1 MSYASNDE
9 KYRRSAHVTGRH
21 AAGGVSRTGAHA
33 VPEDVD
39 DGSAPRQSAAPA
51 GSLKTLSAGQG
62 ARVTTRDNAAEAAD
76 IARDRAAERS
86 RSRRLRG
93 RNRPRYGKE
102 PERKPVNPKFVLLVI
117 AGVVGLFVILAIV
130 AVVTFLAAQDN
141 LAIVAFVTFLGAQDN
156 AQKAEPAASVE
167 EPQQVQTTADGSVTY
182 QGISYSLEATGD
194 GTYAVIASDSK
205 GNKTQEFTVRGTPV
219 SLILYN
225 SVIVVPENKS
235 DGTWDVVAY
244 TIGGDSAPMAVAD
257 SSGNAITGRGTI
269 STATLDGSV
278 VHVTDSTGATTD
290 IALE

>member
-1 MSYASNDE
+1 MAPPLA
-9 KYRRSAHVTGRH
+9 KVPHPRAP
-21 AAGGVSRTGAHA
+21 SR
-33 VPEDVD
+33 P
-39 DGSAPRQSAAPA
+39 SQ
-51 GSLKTLSAGQG
+51 Q
-62 ARVTTRDNAAEAAD
+62 AREPSVTTRDNAAEAAD

-141 LAIVAFVTFLGAQDN
+141 PQP
-156 AQKAEPAASVE
+156 QEPAAGVE

-182 QGISYSLEATGD
+182 QGVSYSLEATGD

-219 SLILYN
+219 SLILYD

>member
-1 MSYASNDE
+1 MNYASNDE
-9 KYRRSAHVTGRH
+9 RYRRAAHAAGRH
-21 AAGGVSRTGAHA
+21 AAGGPGVSGVSRVGAHSI
-33 VPEDVD
+33 PEDVD
-39 DGSAPRQSAAPA
+39 DSTAPRQSAAPVD
-51 GSLKTLSAGQG
+51 SLQTLSAGQG

-76 IARDRAAERS
+76 IARDRAERRS
-86 RSRRLRG
+86 RNRRLSG
-93 RNRPRYGKE
+93 RNRPEYGTK
-102 PERKPVNPKFVLLVI
+102 PQRKPANLKSVLLVI
-117 AGVVGLFVILAIV
+117 AGVAGLFVI
-130 AVVTFLAAQDN
+130 

-156 AQKAEPAASVE
+156 PQPQEPAASVE

-205 GNKTQEFTVRGTPV
+205 GNKTQEFTVSGTPV

-225 SVIVVPENKS
+225 SVIVVPENKP

-257 SSGNAITGRGTI
+257 SSGNAITGTGTI

-290 IALE
+290 VALE

>member
-1 MSYASNDE
+1 MNYASNDE
-9 KYRRSAHVTGRH
+9 RYRRAAHAAGRH
-21 AAGGVSRTGAHA
+21 AAGGPGVSGVSRMGAHSI
-33 VPEDVD
+33 PEDVD
-39 DGSAPRQSAAPA
+39 DSTAPRQSAAPVD
-51 GSLKTLSAGQG
+51 SLQTLSAGQG

-76 IARDRAAERS
+76 IARDRAERRS
-86 RSRRLRG
+86 RNRRLSG
-93 RNRPRYGKE
+93 RNRPEYGTK
-102 PERKPVNPKFVLLVI
+102 PQRKPANLKSVLLVI
-117 AGVVGLFVILAIV
+117 AGVAGLFVI
-130 AVVTFLAAQDN
+130 

-156 AQKAEPAASVE
+156 PQPQEPAASVE

-194 GTYAVIASDSK
+194 GTYAVSASDSK
-205 GNKTQEFTVRGTPV
+205 GNKTQEFTVSGTPV

-225 SVIVVPENKS
+225 SVIVVPENKP

-257 SSGNAITGRGTI
+257 SSGNAITGTGTI

-290 IALE
+290 VALE

>member
-1 MSYASNDE
+1 MNYASNDE
-9 KYRRSAHVTGRH
+9 RYRRAAHAAGRH
-21 AAGGVSRTGAHA
+21 AAGGPGVSGVSRMGAHSI
-33 VPEDVD
+33 PEDVD
-39 DGSAPRQSAAPA
+39 DSTAPRQSAAPVD
-51 GSLKTLSAGQG
+51 SLQTLSAGQG

-76 IARDRAAERS
+76 IARDRAERRS
-86 RSRRLRG
+86 RSRRLSG
-93 RNRPRYGKE
+93 RNRPEYGTK
-102 PERKPVNPKFVLLVI
+102 PQRKPANLKSVLLVI

-130 AVVTFLAAQDN
+130 A
-141 LAIVAFVTFLGAQDN
+141 FVTFLGAQDN
-156 AQKAEPAASVE
+156 PQPQEPAASVE

-205 GNKTQEFTVRGTPV
+205 GNKTQEFTVSGTPV

-225 SVIVVPENKS
+225 SVIVVPENKP

-257 SSGNAITGRGTI
+257 SSGNAITGTGTI

-290 IALE
+290 VALE

>member
-141 LAIVAFVTFLGAQDN
+141 PQP
-156 AQKAEPAASVE
+156 QEPAAGVE

-182 QGISYSLEATGD
+182 QGVSYSLEATGD

-257 SSGNAITGRGTI
+257 SSGNAITGTGTI

>member
-62 ARVTTRDNAAEAAD
+62 ARVTTRDNASEAAD

-141 LAIVAFVTFLGAQDN
+141 PQP
-156 AQKAEPAASVE
+156 QEPAAGVE

-182 QGISYSLEATGD
+182 QGVSYSLEATGD

-205 GNKTQEFTVRGTPV
+205 GNKTQEFTVSGTPV

-257 SSGNAITGRGTI
+257 SSGNAITGTGTI

>member
-39 DGSAPRQSAAPA
+39 DGSAPRQSAVPA

-62 ARVTTRDNAAEAAD
+62 ARVTTRDNASEAAD

-141 LAIVAFVTFLGAQDN
+141 PQP
-156 AQKAEPAASVE
+156 QEPAAGVE

-182 QGISYSLEATGD
+182 QGVSYSLEATGD

-205 GNKTQEFTVRGTPV
+205 GNKTQEFTVSGTPV

>member
-1 MSYASNDE
+1 M
-9 KYRRSAHVTGRH
+9 
-21 AAGGVSRTGAHA
+21 GAHSI
-33 VPEDVD
+33 PEDVD
-39 DGSAPRQSAAPA
+39 DSTAPRQSAAPVD
-51 GSLKTLSAGQG
+51 SLQTLSAGQG

-76 IARDRAAERS
+76 IARDRAERRS
-86 RSRRLRG
+86 RNRRLSG
-93 RNRPRYGKE
+93 RNRPEYGTK
-102 PERKPVNPKFVLLVI
+102 PQRKPANLKSVLLVI
-117 AGVVGLFVILAIV
+117 AGVAGLFVI
-130 AVVTFLAAQDN
+130 

-156 AQKAEPAASVE
+156 PQPQEPAASVE

-205 GNKTQEFTVRGTPV
+205 GNKTQEFTVSGTPV

-225 SVIVVPENKS
+225 SVIVVPENKP

-257 SSGNAITGRGTI
+257 SSGNAITGTGTI

-290 IALE
+290 VALE

>member
-1 MSYASNDE
+1 MNYASNDE
-9 KYRRSAHVTGRH
+9 RYRRAAHAAGRH
-21 AAGGVSRTGAHA
+21 AAGGPGVSGVSRMGAHSI
-33 VPEDVD
+33 PEDVD
-39 DGSAPRQSAAPA
+39 DSTAPRQSAAPVD
-51 GSLKTLSAGQG
+51 SLQTLSAGQG

-76 IARDRAAERS
+76 IARDRAERRS
-86 RSRRLRG
+86 RNRRLSG
-93 RNRPRYGKE
+93 RNRPEYGTK
-102 PERKPVNPKFVLLVI
+102 PQRKPANLKSVLLVI

-130 AVVTFLAAQDN
+130 A
-141 LAIVAFVTFLGAQDN
+141 FVTFLGAQDN
-156 AQKAEPAASVE
+156 PQPQEPAASVE

-205 GNKTQEFTVRGTPV
+205 GNKTQEFTVSGTPV
-219 SLILYN
+219 SLILYT
-225 SVIVVPENKS
+225 SVIVVPENKP

-257 SSGNAITGRGTI
+257 SSGNAITGTGTI

-290 IALE
+290 VALE

>member
-1 MSYASNDE
+1 MNYASNDE
-9 KYRRSAHVTGRH
+9 RYRRAAHAAGRH
-21 AAGGVSRTGAHA
+21 AAGGPGVSGVSRMGAHSI
-33 VPEDVD
+33 PEDVD
-39 DGSAPRQSAAPA
+39 DSTAPRQSAAPVD
-51 GSLKTLSAGQG
+51 SLQTLSAGQG

-76 IARDRAAERS
+76 IARDRAERRS
-86 RSRRLRG
+86 RSRRLSG
-93 RNRPRYGKE
+93 RNRPEYGTK
-102 PERKPVNPKFVLLVI
+102 PQRKPANLKSVLLVI
-117 AGVVGLFVILAIV
+117 AGVAGLFVI
-130 AVVTFLAAQDN
+130 

-156 AQKAEPAASVE
+156 PQPQEPAASVE

-205 GNKTQEFTVRGTPV
+205 GNKTQEFTVSGTPV

-225 SVIVVPENKS
+225 SVIVVPENKP

-257 SSGNAITGRGTI
+257 SSGNAITGTGTI

-290 IALE
+290 VALE

>member
-1 MSYASNDE
+1 MNYASNDE
-9 KYRRSAHVTGRH
+9 RYRRAAHAAGRH
-21 AAGGVSRTGAHA
+21 AAGGPGVSGVSRMGAHSI
-33 VPEDVD
+33 PEDVD
-39 DGSAPRQSAAPA
+39 DSTAPRQSAAPVD
-51 GSLKTLSAGQG
+51 SLQTLSAGQG

-76 IARDRAAERS
+76 IARDRAERRS
-86 RSRRLRG
+86 RNRRLSG
-93 RNRPRYGKE
+93 RNRPEYGTK
-102 PERKPVNPKFVLLVI
+102 PQRKPANLKSVLLVI
-117 AGVVGLFVILAIV
+117 AGVVGLFVI
-130 AVVTFLAAQDN
+130 

-182 QGISYSLEATGD
+182 KGISYSLEATGD

-257 SSGNAITGRGTI
+257 SSGNAITGTGTI

>member
-1 MSYASNDE
+1 M
-9 KYRRSAHVTGRH
+9 
-21 AAGGVSRTGAHA
+21 GAHSI
-33 VPEDVD
+33 PEDVD
-39 DGSAPRQSAAPA
+39 DSTAPRQSAAPVD
-51 GSLKTLSAGQG
+51 SLQTLSAGQG

-76 IARDRAAERS
+76 IARDRAERRS
-86 RSRRLRG
+86 RSRRLSG
-93 RNRPRYGKE
+93 LNRPEYGT
-102 PERKPVNPKFVLLVI
+102 KPQSKPANLKSVLLVI
-117 AGVVGLFVILAIV
+117 AGVAGLFVI
-130 AVVTFLAAQDN
+130 

-156 AQKAEPAASVE
+156 PQPQEPAASVE

-205 GNKTQEFTVRGTPV
+205 GNKTQEFTVSGTPV

-225 SVIVVPENKS
+225 SVIVVPENKPN
-235 DGTWDVVAY
+235 GTWDVVAY

-257 SSGNAITGRGTI
+257 SSGNAITGTGTI

-290 IALE
+290 VALE

>member
-1 MSYASNDE
+1 MNYASNDE
-9 KYRRSAHVTGRH
+9 RYRRAAHAAGRH
-21 AAGGVSRTGAHA
+21 AAGGPGVSGVSRMGAHSI
-33 VPEDVD
+33 PEDVD
-39 DGSAPRQSAAPA
+39 DSTAPRQSAAPVD
-51 GSLKTLSAGQG
+51 SLQTLSAGQG

-76 IARDRAAERS
+76 IARDRAERRS
-86 RSRRLRG
+86 RNRRLSG
-93 RNRPRYGKE
+93 RNRPEYGTK
-102 PERKPVNPKFVLLVI
+102 PQRKPANLKSVLLVI

-130 AVVTFLAAQDN
+130 A
-141 LAIVAFVTFLGAQDN
+141 FVTFLGAQDN
-156 AQKAEPAASVE
+156 PQPQESAASVE

-205 GNKTQEFTVRGTPV
+205 GNKTQEFTVSGTPV

-225 SVIVVPENKS
+225 SVIVVPENKP

-244 TIGGDSAPMAVAD
+244 AIGGDSAPMAVAD
-257 SSGNAITGRGTI
+257 SSGNAITGTGTI

-290 IALE
+290 VALE

>member
-1 MSYASNDE
+1 MRAGENRRGDEMSYASNDE

-141 LAIVAFVTFLGAQDN
+141 PQP
-156 AQKAEPAASVE
+156 QEPAAGVE

-182 QGISYSLEATGD
+182 QGVSYSLEATGD

-257 SSGNAITGRGTI
+257 SSGNAITGTGTI

>member
-1 MSYASNDE
+1 MNYASNDE
-9 KYRRSAHVTGRH
+9 RYRRAAHAAGRH
-21 AAGGVSRTGAHA
+21 AAGGPGVSGISRMGAHSI
-33 VPEDVD
+33 PEDVD
-39 DGSAPRQSAAPA
+39 DSTAPRQSAAPVD
-51 GSLKTLSAGQG
+51 SLQTLSAGQG

-76 IARDRAAERS
+76 IARDRAERRS
-86 RSRRLRG
+86 RNRRLSG
-93 RNRPRYGKE
+93 RNRPEYGTK
-102 PERKPVNPKFVLLVI
+102 PQRKPANLKSVLLVI

-130 AVVTFLAAQDN
+130 A
-141 LAIVAFVTFLGAQDN
+141 FVTFLGAQDN
-156 AQKAEPAASVE
+156 PQPQEPAASVE

-205 GNKTQEFTVRGTPV
+205 GNKTQEFTVSGTPV

-225 SVIVVPENKS
+225 SVIVVPENKP

-257 SSGNAITGRGTI
+257 SSGNAITGTGTI

-290 IALE
+290 VALE

>member
-39 DGSAPRQSAAPA
+39 DGSAPRQSAVPA

-62 ARVTTRDNAAEAAD
+62 ARVTTRDNASEAAD

-102 PERKPVNPKFVLLVI
+102 PERKPV
-117 AGVVGLFVILAIV
+117 VGLFLILAIV

-141 LAIVAFVTFLGAQDN
+141 PQP
-156 AQKAEPAASVE
+156 QEPAAGVE

-182 QGISYSLEATGD
+182 QGVSYSLEATGD

-205 GNKTQEFTVRGTPV
+205 GNKTQEFTVSGTPV

-257 SSGNAITGRGTI
+257 SSGNAITGTGTI

>member
-141 LAIVAFVTFLGAQDN
+141 PQP
-156 AQKAEPAASVE
+156 QEPAAGVE

-182 QGISYSLEATGD
+182 QGVSYSLKATGD

-257 SSGNAITGRGTI
+257 SSGNAITGTGTI

>member
-1 MSYASNDE
+1 MNYASNDE
-9 KYRRSAHVTGRH
+9 RYRRAAHAAGRH
-21 AAGGVSRTGAHA
+21 AAGGPGVSGVSRMGAHSI
-33 VPEDVD
+33 PEDVD
-39 DGSAPRQSAAPA
+39 DSTAPRQSAAPVD
-51 GSLKTLSAGQG
+51 SLQTLSAGQG

-76 IARDRAAERS
+76 IARDRAERRS
-86 RSRRLRG
+86 RNRRLSG
-93 RNRPRYGKE
+93 RNRPEYGTK
-102 PERKPVNPKFVLLVI
+102 PQRKPANLKSVLLVI
-117 AGVVGLFVILAIV
+117 AGVAGLFVI
-130 AVVTFLAAQDN
+130 

-156 AQKAEPAASVE
+156 PQPQEPAASVE

-205 GNKTQEFTVRGTPV
+205 GNKTQEFTVSGTPV

-225 SVIVVPENKS
+225 SVIVVPENKP

-257 SSGNAITGRGTI
+257 SSGNAITGTGTI

-290 IALE
+290 VALE

>member
-141 LAIVAFVTFLGAQDN
+141 PQP
-156 AQKAEPAASVE
+156 QEPAAGVE

-182 QGISYSLEATGD
+182 QGVSYSLEATGD

-205 GNKTQEFTVRGTPV
+205 GNKTQEFTVSGTPV

>member
-141 LAIVAFVTFLGAQDN
+141 PQP
-156 AQKAEPAASVE
+156 QEPAAGVE

-182 QGISYSLEATGD
+182 QGVSYSLEATGD

-205 GNKTQEFTVRGTPV
+205 GNKTQEFTVSGTPV

-257 SSGNAITGRGTI
+257 SSGNAITGTGTI

>member
-1 MSYASNDE
+1 MNYASNDE
-9 KYRRSAHVTGRH
+9 RYRRAAHAVGRH
-21 AAGGVSRTGAHA
+21 AAGGPRVSGVSRMGAHSI
-33 VPEDVD
+33 PEDVD
-39 DGSAPRQSAAPA
+39 DSTAPRQSAAPVD
-51 GSLKTLSAGQG
+51 SLQTLSAGQG

-76 IARDRAAERS
+76 IARDRAERRS
-86 RSRRLRG
+86 RNRRLSG
-93 RNRPRYGKE
+93 RNRPEYGTK
-102 PERKPVNPKFVLLVI
+102 PQRKPANLKSVLLVI
-117 AGVVGLFVILAIV
+117 AGVAGLFVI
-130 AVVTFLAAQDN
+130 

-156 AQKAEPAASVE
+156 PHPQEPAASVE

-205 GNKTQEFTVRGTPV
+205 GNKTQEFTVSGTPV

-225 SVIVVPENKS
+225 SVIVVPENKP

-257 SSGNAITGRGTI
+257 SSGNAITGTGTI

-290 IALE
+290 VALE

>member
-1 MSYASNDE
+1 MNYASNNE
-9 KYRRSAHVTGRH
+9 RYRRAAHAAGRH
-21 AAGGVSRTGAHA
+21 AAGGPGVSGVSRMGAHSI
-33 VPEDVD
+33 PEDVD
-39 DGSAPRQSAAPA
+39 DSTAPRQSAAPVD
-51 GSLKTLSAGQG
+51 SLQTLSAGQG

-76 IARDRAAERS
+76 IARDRAERRS
-86 RSRRLRG
+86 RNRRLSG
-93 RNRPRYGKE
+93 RNRPEYGTK
-102 PERKPVNPKFVLLVI
+102 PQRKPANLKSVLLVI
-117 AGVVGLFVILAIV
+117 AGVAGLFVI
-130 AVVTFLAAQDN
+130 

-156 AQKAEPAASVE
+156 SQPQEPAASVE

-205 GNKTQEFTVRGTPV
+205 GNKTQEFTVSGTPV

-225 SVIVVPENKS
+225 SVIVVPENKP

-257 SSGNAITGRGTI
+257 SSGNAITGTGTI

-290 IALE
+290 VALE

>member
-1 MSYASNDE
+1 MSHASNDE

-141 LAIVAFVTFLGAQDN
+141 PQP
-156 AQKAEPAASVE
+156 QEPAAGVE

-182 QGISYSLEATGD
+182 QGVSYSLEATGD

-257 SSGNAITGRGTI
+257 SSGNAITGTGTI